1 MKNLY
6 ALFFGCIVLLYSCES
21 VDHLTIS
28 NENELK
34 NTLKNEYMK
43 ISFQSEN
50 LALKNCSDFQFTF
63 DDVEI
68 IQLSKSDY
76 NAIKKGLK
84 DSKLNSLQ
92 VSNEVDFL
100 VEYQGER
107 YCMNHLGQMFK
118 NNRKLNDHPELVYL
132 LKNKSNYYNR
142 FTEDDLMQSDT
153 LIRRYGTPFGYHYES
168 PEKAGKLLEND
179 SLLIENINHR
189 THHNIILT
197 Y

>member
-1 MKNLY
+1 MKKLY
-6 ALFFGCIVLLYSCES
+6 ALFFGCIALLYSCES